1 MTQAVKQNCVVCN
14 YVSNVKRFMVLFL
27 GTTLLWIYICSIL
40 WIKTKRMTA
49 ATRNYPLIVK
59 IWLSI
64 GVFMLFMQV
73 VIGGITRLTGS
84 GLSITKWEIVTGAI
98 PPLNAQQ
105 WNEAFDL
112 YKATPQYQKINEG
125 MSLGDFKFIYFWEYF
140 HRLWART
147 MGFVFLIPFLIF
159 WRLHWIDKPLM
170 RRLGIVVLLAALAA
184 AFGWIMVASGLEN
197 RPWVNAYKLTL
208 HLSIALSVFGY
219 LWWVTIGAWQ
229 PERTVAG
236 QPRLK
241 RGALLIGILIGLQ
254 IMLGGVVSGMKAALV
269 FPTWPDMNGAFLPAV
284 LLDGSQWSAYSFT
297 HYDASAF
304 MPALVQFLH
313 RNTAYLIAIAIA
325 VFAVVG
331 WKRVTNKTFRLGIA
345 VLVTLLITQIT
356 LGIFTLINST
366 GFVPVG
372 LGVLHQ
378 ATALLLL
385 AAILYVNYQF
395 KKALN

>member
-1 MTQAVKQNCVVCN
+1 MIV
-14 YVSNVKRFMVLFL
+14 
-27 GTTLLWIYICSIL
+27 
-40 WIKTKRMTA
+40 

-84 GLSITKWEIVTGAI
+84 GLSITKWEIVTGAV

-125 MSLGDFKFIYFWEYF
+125 MSLSDFKFIYFWEYF

-159 WRLHWIDKPLM
+159 WRLRWIDKPLM

-208 HLSIALSVFGY
+208 HLSIALTVFGY

-229 PERTVAG
+229 PERAVTG
-236 QPRLK
+236 QPGLK

-313 RNTAYLIAIAIA
+313 RNTAYLIAIAIV
-325 VFAVVG
+325 VFALKG
-331 WKRVTNKTFRLGIA
+331 WQRVTNKAFRVGIA

-385 AAILYVNYQF
+385 AAILHVNYQF
-395 KKALN
+395 SKAVN